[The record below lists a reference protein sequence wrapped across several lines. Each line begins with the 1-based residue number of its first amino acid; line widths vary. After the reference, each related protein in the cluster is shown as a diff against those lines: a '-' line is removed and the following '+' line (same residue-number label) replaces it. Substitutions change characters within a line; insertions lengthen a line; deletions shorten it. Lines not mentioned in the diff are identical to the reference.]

1 MRPEF
6 NPEIWLTKRKKF
18 NPGEWL
24 HQPQPKKQF
33 TATVPI
39 NSAGKVQHDVEI
51 VLRRIE
57 AHRIDL
63 TMNYEDWIKLGFAF
77 ASEFGEAGRGYYHR
91 VSRFYIGYDLARTDR
106 QFDKC
111 AKAQKSG
118 ITIRTFFAAA
128 RDAGV
133 NIRA

>member
-1 MRPEF
+1 MSLKF
-6 NPEIWLTKRKKF
+6 NPEIWLIERKKF

-33 TATVPI
+33 AATAPI
-39 NSAGKVQHDVEI
+39 HSAGKVQHDVEI
-51 VLRRIE
+51 VVRRIE
-57 AHRIDL
+57 ASRIDL

-77 ASEFGEAGRGYYHR
+77 ASEFGEAGRGYFHR
-91 VSRFYIGYDLARTDR
+91 VSRFYSGYDLERTDR

-111 AKAQKSG
+111 ARAQKTG
-118 ITIRTFFAAA
+118 TTIRTFFAAA

-133 NIRA
+133 NVRV